1 MTELDYLVIGHITRD
16 VAKDGSFR
24 MGGTV
29 SYAARTAR
37 ACGCRVGVVTSAS
50 PELDLTPVLDG
61 ICVARAPARETT
73 TFENLYFGPV
83 RMQILHSVAEVLKPE
98 AVPAEWRASIIH
110 IGPVAQECP
119 PALLEVVGD
128 AFVGLTPQ
136 GWMRAWDPAGRV
148 YYRDWQ
154 RPKAWLA
161 RADAVVL
168 SETDV
173 PDPDLLLSY
182 AARTRVL
189 VITRGAAGCTVFA
202 NDTVRDFPAP
212 RVEEV
217 DPTGAGDVFAAA
229 FFIWMQQ
236 HGDPWGAARFANCV
250 AANSVTRIGIDG
262 TPSVEEAT
270 RCRRAAATVR

>member
-1 MTELDYLVIGHITRD
+1 MTELDYLVIGHVTRD
-16 VAKDGSFR
+16 VVGNSSFR

-37 ACGCRVGVVTSAS
+37 ACGCRVGVVTSAG
-50 PELDLTPVLDG
+50 PDLDMAAVLDG
-61 ICVARAPARETT
+61 VCVAHMPARETT
-73 TFENLYFGPV
+73 TFENRYFGPV
-83 RMQILHSVAEVLKPE
+83 RMQLLHAVAEVLQPE
-98 AVPAEWRASIIH
+98 AVPPDWRASIMH

-119 PALLEVVGD
+119 QALLGVVGN
-128 AFVGLTPQ
+128 AFLGLTPQ

-148 YYRDWQ
+148 YYRDW
-154 RPKAWLA
+154 PSPEAWLE

-173 PDPDLLLSY
+173 PEPALLLRY

-189 VITRGAAGCTVFA
+189 VITRGAAGCTVVA
-202 NDTVRDFPAP
+202 DGVARDFPAP

-217 DPTGAGDVFAAA
+217 DPTSAGDIFAAA
-229 FFIWMQQ
+229 FFIWMQA

-250 AANSVTRIGIDG
+250 AANSVTRVGIDG
-262 TPSVEEAT
+262 APSVEEAT
-270 RCRRAAATVR
+270 RCRRAAAAMS